1 MARLSER
8 RDQKQARSA
17 TSVVDHQSTT
27 DKTLAN
33 YLDAM
38 LHDVTTR
45 LESVEES
52 SEILPVEDGTR
63 AESTA
68 APDLPFATPV
78 TPEKTLETR
87 QPEPSLLSPEAVPDF
102 VPEFRKV
109 IVPEVQPAAEVTT
122 ESMEEVSVEPLD
134 TWLENGRPAWAQ
146 ERFDCLMFVV
156 DGLRLAVPL
165 LLLGNIHPLDRP
177 LTPLFDQPK
186 WFLGLLSLAQERT
199 IRVVDT
205 AKLVMPERYRP
216 ESAKDLGYAVGVHDS
231 DWAFGCHQIEG
242 SISLTPEQVKWRTS
256 RTSRPWLAGTVI
268 DEMCALV
275 DLHAFSR
282 TLETGQRR

>member
-1 MARLSER
+1 MTMAPLSER
-8 RDQKQARSA
+8 RDQKQARA
-17 TSVVDHQSTT
+17 TTSVVEHRSTT

-38 LHDVTTR
+38 LHDVTSR
-45 LESVEES
+45 LES
-52 SEILPVEDGTR
+52 SEDATHSDPSEDLSKADTAPDPV
-63 AESTA
+63 STA
-68 APDLPFATPV
+68 PAPQAGEKPPERRQSEPALRSPEITPV
-78 TPEKTLETR
+78 PKEIVLPDA
-87 QPEPSLLSPEAVPDF
+87 QPIEHSAPEAHA
-102 VPEFRKV
+102 E
-109 IVPEVQPAAEVTT
+109 PA
-122 ESMEEVSVEPLD
+122 VETLGV
-134 TWLENGRPAWAQ
+134 WLENGRPAWAQ

-205 AKLVMPERYRP
+205 AKLVMPERYRS
-216 ESAKDLGYAVGVHDS
+216 ESAEDLGYAVGVHDS

-242 SISLTPEQVKWRTS
+242 SISLTPDQVKWRSS

-282 TLETGQRR
+282 TLGNGNQG

>member
-1 MARLSER
+1 MVRTAG
-8 RDQKQARSA
+8 QHKPSA
-17 TSVVDHQSTT
+17 TEKPKGSVVEHPSST
-27 DKTLAN
+27 DKTLAH

-38 LHDVTTR
+38 LHEATSRTVSDEDDVAPTTIR
-45 LESVEES
+45 VPEPKAPEPKVPEPVGSTVREER
-52 SEILPVEDGTR
+52 IVGAPIR
-63 AESTA
+63 AEVPAPVSPVSAPHTEA
-68 APDLPFATPV
+68 EPAVEPQASPEPKPDL
-78 TPEKTLETR
+78 
-87 QPEPSLLSPEAVPDF
+87 D
-102 VPEFRKV
+102 
-109 IVPEVQPAAEVTT
+109 IW
-122 ESMEEVSVEPLD
+122 LD
-134 TWLENGRPAWAQ
+134 NGRPAWAQ

-165 LLLGNIHPLDRP
+165 VLLGNIHPLERD

-186 WFLGLLSLAQERT
+186 WFLGLLSLGQERT

-216 ESAKDLGYAVGVHDS
+216 ESVDELAYAVGVHDS

-242 SISLTPEQVKWRTS
+242 SLTLLPEQVKWRSS

-275 DLHAFSR
+275 DLHAFAR
-282 TLETGQRR
+282 TLEQGKGR

>member
-8 RDQKQARSA
+8 RDQKQSRLS

-45 LESVEES
+45 LEGVEELPES
-52 SEILPVEDGTR
+52 LPAEDQTRSESIPE
-63 AESTA
+63 
-68 APDLPFATPV
+68 PDLPAAAPLL
-78 TPEKTLETR
+78 PEKSTELR
-87 QPEPSLLSPEAVPDF
+87 QTEPPLQSPVA

-109 IVPEVQPAAEVTT
+109 VVPEAQPTSTVTT
-122 ESMEEVSVEPLD
+122 ESMGEVAVETQD
-134 TWLENGRPAWAQ
+134 IWLENGRPAWAQ

-256 RTSRPWLAGTVI
+256 RTSRPWLAGTVV

>member
-1 MARLSER
+1 MARLSEG
-8 RDQKQARSA
+8 RDQKRNRSA
-17 TSVVDHQSTT
+17 VSKVEHRSTT

-45 LESVEES
+45 LESVQ
-52 SEILPVEDGTR
+52 
-63 AESTA
+63 ESTQTQPETDSNSIEITPE
-68 APDLPFATPV
+68 PDLASLAPSPKETAKPV
-78 TPEKTLETR
+78 QEEKA
-87 QPEPSLLSPEAVPDF
+87 LLSPQVAPQ
-102 VPEFRKV
+102 P
-109 IVPEVQPAAEVTT
+109 PEVAQPEGPPVVDEVAESDR
-122 ESMEEVSVEPLD
+122 EASLEALD
-134 TWLENGRPAWAQ
+134 VWLENGRPAWAQ
-146 ERFDCLMFVV
+146 ERFDCLVFVV

-205 AKLVMPERYRP
+205 ASLVMPERYRP
-216 ESAKDLGYAVGVHDS
+216 ESAQELGYAVGVYDS

-242 SISLTPEQVKWRTS
+242 SISLAPEQVKWRSS

-282 TLETGQRR
+282 TLETGQHR

>member
-1 MARLSER
+1 MARIGDQRE
-8 RDQKQARSA
+8 QKQGRSA
-17 TSVVDHQSTT
+17 TSLAEHQSTT

-45 LESVEES
+45 LESVEETP
-52 SEILPVEDGTR
+52 ETQPEADQARVE
-63 AESTA
+63 
-68 APDLPFATPV
+68 V
-78 TPEKTLETR
+78 TPEADASQERRPAK
-87 QPEPSLLSPEAVPDF
+87 PSLLFPAAAPESPTVS
-102 VPEFRKV
+102 VPE
-109 IVPEVQPAAEVTT
+109 IQPTQEVATEAQLEVR
-122 ESMEEVSVEPLD
+122 SEPLD
-134 TWLENGRPAWAQ
+134 VWLENGRPAWAQ

-165 LLLGNIHPLDRP
+165 MLLGNIHPLDRP

-216 ESAKDLGYAVGVHDS
+216 ESSRDLGYAVGVYDS

-242 SISLTPEQVKWRTS
+242 SISLTPEQVKWRSS